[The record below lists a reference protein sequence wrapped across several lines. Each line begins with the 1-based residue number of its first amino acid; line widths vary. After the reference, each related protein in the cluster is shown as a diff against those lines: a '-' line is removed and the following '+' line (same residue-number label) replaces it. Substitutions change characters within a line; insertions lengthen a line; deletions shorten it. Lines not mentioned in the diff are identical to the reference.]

1 MSQEATIIAVDN
13 SDYMRNG
20 DFFPSRL
27 QAQNDAVSLIC
38 QSKRQ
43 RNPENTLGLLSL
55 ANTEVLCTLTNDVSK
70 IYNRLHLVEPK
81 GSIIFCSSIRIAHL
95 ALRHRQLRH
104 QKMRIVCFIGSPIIE
119 DEKELIKLAKRL
131 KKEKVNVDIINFG
144 ENEVNE
150 KKLSEFIDTLNG
162 KDGTGSHL
170 VSIAPGTVLH
180 DTLVTSPI
188 VAGEDGSGLAGAGLG
203 LEFGLDAAEDPDLLY
218 ALRVSMEDQRM
229 RQEHEVNADAGNAP
243 TAATSLPAGSGTSE
257 EVMLQ
262 QALAMS
268 MQMDNAGSA
277 GLPMDIDL
285 AAMSEEDQI
294 AYALRMSLQQMGEE
308 TAQPTATE
316 SNKTNVEASP
326 ITTAM
331 AMDVDQTPTK
341 AVEKTEGSTVSGG
354 LPTDTA
360 AAVTT
365 TSSAAAPSTTTTTVH
380 APADLDVIY
389 DVAFIE
395 SVLQSLPGVDTQ
407 NEDVRKAISALTK
420 SQSQGGGAGGGGS
433 SSSNDHD
440 EENKNKKMKTAE
452 EDDKQ
457 DK

>member
-81 GSIIFCSSIRIAHL
+81 GSIIFCSSIRVAHL

-104 QKMRIVCFIGSPIIE
+104 QKMRIICFIGSPILE

-144 ENEVNE
+144 ENETNQQ
-150 KKLSEFIDTLNG
+150 KLSEFIDTING

-170 VSIAPGTVLH
+170 ISVAPGTVLH
-180 DTLVTSPI
+180 DTLVTSPV
-188 VAGEDGSGLAGAGLG
+188 VAGEDGSGLPGTGLG
-203 LEFGLDAAEDPDLLY
+203 LEFGLDGAEDPDLLY

-229 RQEHEVNADAGNAP
+229 RQEHEVNADNE
-243 TAATSLPAGSGTSE
+243 TTTTVTTSLPAGAGTSE
-257 EVMLQ
+257 EAMLQ

-268 MQMDNAGSA
+268 MQMNNTESPS
-277 GLPMDIDL
+277 LPMDIDL

-308 TAQPTATE
+308 TAHPSTTILE
-316 SNKTNVEASP
+316 SNKADTESSTV
-326 ITTAM
+326 
-331 AMDVDQTPTK
+331 AMDIDQTPTK
-341 AVEKTEGSTVSGG
+341 VVVNPKSSNT
-354 LPTDTA
+354 L
-360 AAVTT
+360 
-365 TSSAAAPSTTTTTVH
+365 SAAAESFTSPTISTST
-380 APADLDVIY
+380 DLDVMY
-389 DVAFIE
+389 DAEFLE

-407 NEDVRKAISALTK
+407 NEDVRKAISDLTR
-420 SQSQGGGAGGGGS
+420 SQSQGS
-433 SSSNDHD
+433 SSKNEKGD
-440 EENKNKKMKTAE
+440 EDQQNN
-452 EDDKQ
+452 
-457 DK
+457 